1 MSVESHINQLE
12 DRHRSLET
20 MLHNLSASPSVSDD
34 KLKSI
39 KQRKLRLKD
48 EITKLRSDLN

>member
-20 MLHNLSASPSVSDD
+20 MLHNLSGSPSTSDD
-34 KLKSI
+34 ELKSI

-48 EITKLRSDLN
+48 EIMKLRSHAN

>member
-1 MSVESHINQLE
+1 MSIESHINQLE

-20 MLHNLSASPSVSDD
+20 RLHDLSVSPSATDSEV
-34 KLKSI
+34 KSI

-48 EITKLRSDLN
+48 EISRLQSGS